1 MYLERRG
8 TAVANVLRNRVTRT
22 KLARGST
29 NCKVAPHEFAIEHH
43 AADSRTK
50 KKPEN
55 KKLMS
60 HLGVG
65 R

>member
-29 NCKVAPHEFAIEHH
+29 NCKVALHKFAVEHH
-43 AADSRTK
+43 ATDSRTK
-50 KKPEN
+50 TKLEKKNEG
-55 KKLMS
+55 S
-60 HLGVG
+60 SWC

>member
-29 NCKVAPHEFAIEHH
+29 NCKVALHKFAIEHH
-43 AADSRTK
+43 ATDSRTK
-50 KKPEN
+50 QKTDKK
-55 KKLMS
+55 KIKAL
-60 HLGVG
+60 LGVG

>member
-8 TAVANVLRNRVTRT
+8 TAVANVLRNRVTLT

-29 NCKVAPHEFAIEHH
+29 NCKVAPHKFAIEHH

-50 KKPEN
+50 TKTEKKT
-55 KKLMS
+55 MS
-60 HLGVG
+60 HLSVG